1 MDSTIQGRLVAIH
14 VGLPE
19 EYGITGSA
27 EPMDRPWK
35 SAIFKKP
42 VTGAVWLGRC
52 NLAGDAQA
60 DPQNH
65 GGPDKAVN
73 AYPAEH
79 YSHWRTVLG
88 APTMELGAF
97 GENFTIEGLLER
109 DVCIGDV
116 FAVGNAVVGISQ
128 PRQPCWKLA
137 RRWRR
142 KDLPVLVE
150 ASGFTGWYFR
160 VLQEG
165 FVEQQTLIRLIER
178 PYPEWTVTR
187 ANHIMHG
194 STAEK
199 EAIRKL
205 AACPALSVSWKA
217 TLEKRIDAGLIRST
231 RSRLSGQE
239 ALE

>member
-1 MDSTIQGRLVAIH
+1 MKATMQGRLLAIH
-14 VGLPE
+14 VGLPQ
-19 EYGITGSA
+19 EYGIAGSA
-27 EPMDRPWK
+27 EPMDRPWR
-35 SAIFKKP
+35 SAICKKS
-42 VTGAVWLGRC
+42 VTGAIWLGRY
-52 NLAGDAQA
+52 NLTGDGQA
-60 DPQNH
+60 DLQNH

-79 YSHWRTVLG
+79 YSRWRTVLDCG
-88 APTMELGAF
+88 EIEFGAF
-97 GENFTIEGLLER
+97 GENFTTQDLLES

-116 FAVGNAVVGISQ
+116 FALGVAMVQISQ

-165 FVEQQTLIRLIER
+165 FVEQQTPIRLIDR

-194 STAEK
+194 STGEN
-199 EAIRKL
+199 EAMKKL
-205 AACPALSVSWKA
+205 AACPALSASWRA
-217 TLEKRIDAGLIRST
+217 TLKKRAETGVARSSQL
-231 RSRLSGQE
+231 RISGPE
-239 ALE
+239 AAS